1 MPRDSCIFE
10 YVTRRLLLFDKIN
23 DTYTHSTEAQPMEE
37 QSTEEQSTEEH
48 ALHTIFLWWLWV
60 PDANE
65 EVVRHTF
72 TYNQV
77 HLTALYL
84 ARRMAHER
92 KLDDKRL
99 CCGLLLD
106 ALHDEYGCSE
116 NTLFFPHTEIEY
128 SELSLRQLRDVLESL
143 QWQWSAILDTI
154 LHNDGKS
161 GPIITMHMDALFR
174 QLGIFLHTAQSAEV
188 FDDLSFV
195 EPATLNPTLLILCE
209 TGVKMFVN
217 LFYILYRALYVARS
231 STHVDETDAET
242 CRVLHAMYIEN
253 FHVEASLDEFYNVGM
268 YYDLAPGC
276 LLDYKHGFKGFY
288 NSVSQVVYRHYPDY
302 KRRVQDNW
310 QQIQEGILLQGHDVN
325 VLPCLRQM
333 YPEIEYSFEDH
344 HFGHVLTNRGQ
355 KLPLNTK
362 SLTWNWLC
370 IAARFY
376 LVNSQGD
383 CLSATNVAT
392 LLAFYIKSI
401 GSATG

>member
-1 MPRDSCIFE
+1 MFE
-10 YVTRRLLLFDKIN
+10 YVTQRLLLIDKISN
-23 DTYTHSTEAQPMEE
+23 THTQSTEEPVMEE
-37 QSTEEQSTEEH
+37 QSTEEQPPEEH

-77 HLTALYL
+77 HLTGLYL
-84 ARRMAHER
+84 AHRMSYEWKPDER
-92 KLDDKRL
+92 KPGEEIL
-99 CCGLLLD
+99 CSGLLLD
-106 ALHDEYGCSE
+106 ALHREYGCLE
-116 NTLFFPHTEIEY
+116 NTLFFPHAETMY
-128 SELSLRQLRDVLESL
+128 SELSLRQLRDVVESL

-154 LHNDGKS
+154 LQSGGKS
-161 GPIITMHMDALFR
+161 GPVITVHMDALFR
-174 QLGIFLHTAQSAEV
+174 KLGVFLHTAQPAEV

-195 EPATLNPTLLILCE
+195 ESSALNPTLLIICE

-217 LFYILYRALYVARS
+217 LFYILYRALYVTRS
-231 STHVDETDAET
+231 STRIDEKDAET

-276 LLDYKHGFKGFY
+276 LLDYRHGFKGFY

-302 KRRVQDNW
+302 KRRVQDSC

-344 HFGHVLTNRGQ
+344 HFGCVLTNRG
-355 KLPLNTK
+355 KKGPLNTK

-383 CLSATNVAT
+383 CFSATNVAT
-392 LLAFYIKSI
+392 LLAFYIKST
-401 GSATG
+401 A